1 MCAVLARKANTR
13 QSAHP
18 RKVRGACGVDVTTS
32 VPRRQKLWCAGQKG
46 LQIRM
51 EPQLNERSEHL
62 GNFGQEQCDCEQFR
76 SCLCQS
82 LAGKHTFLLSASRGP
97 MQCSGQGHPQNPV
110 SISALQV
117 RHVQRLCSWL
127 WPTCAPKCKP
137 PGVRRLQGWAWWEIT
152 PHLASPP

>member
-1 MCAVLARKANTR
+1 MCCVGKEGQYKAKRSPTQGER
-13 QSAHP
+13 
-18 RKVRGACGVDVTTS
+18 C
-32 VPRRQKLWCAGQKG
+32 LWCRCDHFCAQEAEAVMCWAEGVANM
-46 LQIRM
+46 M

-62 GNFGQEQCDCEQFR
+62 GNSGQEQCDCEQFR

-97 MQCSGQGHPQNPV
+97 MQCSGQGHPQNPM

-117 RHVQRLCSWL
+117 QHVQRLCSWL

-137 PGVRRLQGWAWWEIT
+137 PGVRRLQG
-152 PHLASPP
+152 